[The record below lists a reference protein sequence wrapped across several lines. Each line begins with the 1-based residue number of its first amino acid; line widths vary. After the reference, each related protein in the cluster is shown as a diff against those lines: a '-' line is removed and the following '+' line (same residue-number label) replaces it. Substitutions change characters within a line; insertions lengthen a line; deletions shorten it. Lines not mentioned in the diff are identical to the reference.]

1 MNKIFVILFL
11 ITITIFPQGTKNIL
25 SLKEEMKHSITSG
38 NSSSLPIQQEFSKKS
53 VVLAIAYSLLLPGM
67 GELYAGNYDVGKYFT
82 IAEGAFWGTYIGV
95 NQYSNWQK
103 QRYHS
108 FAASNGGVNLAGKS
122 DDYFANIGIYTDVN
136 EYNDFMSRGGEFGK
150 MYDPQKGYWKWTG
163 SDRKAYRD
171 MWTAGEQSHNSLRFV
186 IGALLL
192 NRVAS
197 AIVAAR
203 LTSSYNKNASQ
214 ELGWN
219 ISAGMSDIATLPPG
233 VVVNFQY
240 GL

>member
-11 ITITIFPQGTKNIL
+11 LAITTFPQSQKNIF
-25 SLKEEMKHSITSG
+25 SLKEEMKKTIIAG
-38 NSSSLPIQQEFSKKS
+38 NSNSIPVKEEFSKKS
-53 VVLAIAYSLLLPGM
+53 VILAITYSLLLPGM
-67 GELYAGNYDVGKYFT
+67 GELYSGNYNTGKYFT
-82 IAEGAFWGTYIGV
+82 IAEGVFWGTYIGI

-103 QRYHS
+103 DRYHS

-136 EYNDFMSRGGEFGK
+136 EYNDYMSRGGEFDK
-150 MYDPQKGYWKWTG
+150 MYDPQANYWKWTG
-163 SDRKAYRD
+163 NDRKAYRD
-171 MWTAGEQSHNSLRFV
+171 MWSAGEQSHNSLRFV
-186 IGALLL
+186 IGALVL

-197 AIVAAR
+197 AIDAAR
-203 LTSSYNKNASQ
+203 LAAAYNKNASQ

-219 ISAGMSDIATLPPG
+219 ISAGMSNVATLPTG
-233 VVVNFQY
+233 VVVNFQL